1 MRVLTQSNNILY
13 DLTKMYIVESYDDF
27 NNLSIYIEGEI
38 NFTKEKVKLGNYK
51 SKELAQEVLNMILKS
66 DNDYFK
72 MPNMNFEEEENFLY
86 DNETISGSEE

>member
-13 DLTKMYIVESYDDF
+13 DLTKIYIVESYDDF

-38 NFTKEKVKLGNYK
+38 KFTKEKVKLGNYK
-51 SKELAQEVLNMILKS
+51 SKELAQEVLNMILES

-86 DNETISGSEE
+86 NNETISGSEE

>member
-1 MRVLTQSNNILY
+1 MRILTQSNNILY
-13 DLTKMYIVESYDDF
+13 DLTNIYIVESYDDF
-27 NNLSIYIEGEI
+27 NNLNIYIEGI
-38 NFTKEKVKLGNYK
+38 VKFSKERVKIGNYK

-66 DNDYFK
+66 EKDYFK